1 MTGKKLMT
9 ALCGGALLLASGNVW
24 SAKKQCDERSSGGSM
39 SEGTYRALER
49 IHERIA
55 ENEYKDAE
63 ERLAKLLGRGNDYEK
78 AVSYQTLGFVKIQQ
92 NDYKNGLKAFESA
105 LALGG
110 LPQLQQEQLKY
121 NAGQLYIAD
130 GNYPKGIRTLEEYMA
145 EACGDIPADAH
156 IQLAAGYAE
165 QKQFRKAIQQVD
177 LALSKVKE
185 PKEQW
190 LQLKLALH
198 YELKEFPACAEVLV
212 KLIALVPDK
221 ADYFKQLSGIYFE
234 LKKDP
239 DSLAVL
245 ALAQRQGLFKKE
257 SEYKNLASV
266 YMLLEIPYQAG
277 ETMAAALEAGKV
289 EATEKNLEFLG
300 DTWLAAR
307 EYRRSADALKRAAQA
322 NNNGEIWK
330 RLAQVLAEEERWA
343 DAIEAA
349 DAAVNAGVKDAGDA
363 LMIKGLASYNANR
376 PKTAI
381 AAFNQ
386 ALRYEE
392 SRKQARQWLSF
403 VESELEDIARAEA
416 AEAALKAQQAE
427 AEAEETQTN

>member
-1 MTGKKLMT
+1 MASRKIMT
-9 ALCGGALLLASGNVW
+9 ALCGCALLLAAGPGW
-24 SAKKQCDERSSGGSM
+24 AAKKQCDERSSGGSM

-49 IHERIA
+49 IHEQIA
-55 ENEYKDAE
+55 EDNYKEAE

-78 AVSYQTLGFVKIQQ
+78 AVAYQTLGFVKIQQ
-92 NDYKNGLKAFESA
+92 NDFKNGLQAFETA
-105 LALGG
+105 LSLGG

-130 GNYPKGIRTLEEYMA
+130 GNYTKGIRTLEEYMA

-165 QKQFRKAIQQVD
+165 KKQFRKAIQQVD
-177 LALSKVKE
+177 LALSKTKE

-221 ADYFKQLSGIYFE
+221 VDYFKQLSGIYFE
-234 LKKDP
+234 IKKDP

-266 YMLLEIPYQAG
+266 YMLLDIPYQAG
-277 ETMAAALEAGKV
+277 ATMAAALEAGAV
-289 EATEKNLEFLG
+289 EASEKNLEFLG

-307 EYRRSADALKRAAQA
+307 EYRRSADALKRAAQV
-322 NNNGEIWK
+322 NNNGDIWK

-349 DAAVNAGVKDAGDA
+349 DQAVKAGVESAGDA

-392 SRKQARQWLSF
+392 SRKQARQWLTF

-416 AEAALKAQQAE
+416 AAAELKAQQAE